1 MFSRYGKALASSVT
15 EKSGD
20 GKGVALIYDALM
32 DGMFVDAHCY
42 CVLCVLWMSHS
53 GQGCSHLSPHDQD
66 VHTVLYVNKPVLTI
80 DTVSFA
86 IHPYVSQFVEMTRQ
100 KTH

>member
-1 MFSRYGKALASSVT
+1 ML
-15 EKSGD
+15 
-20 GKGVALIYDALM
+20 
-32 DGMFVDAHCY
+32 
-42 CVLCVLWMSHS
+42 LCIVMSHWRARV
-53 GQGCSHLSPHDQD
+53 CSHLSPHDQD

-80 DTVSFA
+80 DTRSFA